1 MTRLRNFLP
10 LKKVILHF
18 HMLQQGKTYFLLH
31 AIEMCHLRIIT
42 CDRYRLYL
50 FVKMYFRKP
59 KTFQSTYASFIV
71 NLIRCC
77 DEGGGADPGQ
87 DCTTSLSA

>member
-1 MTRLRNFLP
+1 
-10 LKKVILHF
+10 
-18 HMLQQGKTYFLLH
+18 MLQQGKTYFLLH

-59 KTFQSTYASFIV
+59 HLLLT
-71 NLIRCC
+71 
-77 DEGGGADPGQ
+77 
-87 DCTTSLSA
+87 